1 MNFILG
7 APLGDYLRELMNT
20 LKVKLVPYQHSSMN
34 DLVVDYNNPK
44 ILASD
49 TQTPSS
55 EVA

>member
-20 LKVKLVPYQHSSMN
+20 LKVKLVPYQHSSMT

-49 TQTPSS
+49 TQTPR
-55 EVA
+55 